1 MGAFNIGVTTVITS
15 NAEYIHESFDRTGI
29 TTESNYSMYA
39 GNEPPI
45 SGGSVISMQFGRSV
59 AVGSGRIVVGGP
71 SWAYSSNVHSG
82 NGYIYDLKGNDE
94 YILAVY
100 PSVALSGYGN
110 DVRVGWSVAVGETK
124 AVFGSDGSSA
134 GKVWITDLEGNQ
146 EQYITGN
153 NTNGFGEAVAIGSS
167 VVAIG
172 EKYYNSGQGGVHL
185 YTLSGSFIKTITA
198 SDHSSGS
205 YDQFGWSVAI
215 GHGKIVVGC
224 NLDDIGGNSSAGSA
238 YIFDKTGYELKKL
251 TASDDAAGDR
261 FGYSVAIGCGKIVV
275 GSDTSESAYVYDLQG
290 ENEIILTSPDGSSG
304 DQFGFSVAVGYGY
317 IAVGAK
323 SHTSSGNN
331 QGAVYLYDTRGNFIK
346 KLTQSGSDP
355 DAGFGYSVSIGCGK
369 IVVGSPGSEGGSK
382 SNDSGDVYI
391 YNIPETS
398 DTYWESVLETLNWK
412 FS

>member
-39 GNEPPI
+39 SNEPTFI
-45 SGGSVISMQFGRSV
+45 LSMNFGRDV
-59 AVGSGRIVVGGP
+59 AVGSGVIVVGAP
-71 SWAYSSNVHSG
+71 NWAPSSNTYNG
-82 NGYIYDLKGNDE
+82 NGYIYDLKGNNED
-94 YILAVY
+94 ILAVY
-100 PSVALSGYGN
+100 PSPGLSGYGN
-110 DVRVGWSVAVGETK
+110 DVRFGFSVAVGETK

-134 GKVWITDLEGNQ
+134 GKVWITDLKGNQ

-153 NTNGFGEAVAIGSS
+153 STNGFGEAVAIGSS
-167 VVAIG
+167 VVAIA
-172 EKYYNSGQGGVHL
+172 ERWYNSGQGGVHL
-185 YTLSGSFIKTITA
+185 YTLSGSSIKTITA

-205 YDQFGWSVAI
+205 YDDFGWSVAI

-224 NLDDIGGNSSAGSA
+224 RGDDIGGNSNAGSA

-251 TASDDAAGDR
+251 TASDGAASDY
-261 FGYSVAIGCGKIVV
+261 FGTSVAVGCGKIVV
-275 GSDTSESAYVYDLQG
+275 GTSGAESAYVYDLQG

-304 DQFGFSVAVGYGY
+304 DEFGFSVAVGYGY

-331 QGAVYLYDTRGNFIK
+331 EGAVYLYDTRGNFIK
-346 KLTQSGSDP
+346 KLTQSGSSI
-355 DAGFGYSVSIGCGK
+355 DAEFGYSVSIGCGK
-369 IVVGSPGSEGGSK
+369 IVVGSPGSEGGAH

>member
-39 GNEPPI
+39 SNEPSTP
-45 SGGSVISMQFGRSV
+45 GVGVQSMNFG
-59 AVGSGRIVVGGP
+59 
-71 SWAYSSNVHSG
+71 W
-82 NGYIYDLKGNDE
+82 D
-94 YILAVY
+94 
-100 PSVALSGYGN
+100 
-110 DVRVGWSVAVGETK
+110 VAVGETK
-124 AVFGSDGSSA
+124 AVFGSQGGGSNATA
-134 GKVWITDLEGNQ
+134 GKVWITDLEGSE
-146 EQYITGN
+146 EQYITGSSVN
-153 NTNGFGEAVAIGSS
+153 RFGSAVAIGSS
-167 VVAIG
+167 VVVIG
-172 EKYYNSGQGGVHL
+172 ERWYNSSQGRVHL
-185 YTLSGSFIKTITA
+185 YTSSGSSIKTITA
-198 SDHSSGS
+198 SDGGSGRE
-205 YDQFGWSVAI
+205 FGTSVAI
-215 GHGKIVVGC
+215 GHGKIVVGSK
-224 NLDDIGGNSSAGSA
+224 LDDIDGNSNIGSA

-251 TASDDAAGDR
+251 TASDGAAGDR

-275 GSDTSESAYVYDLQG
+275 GSDTAESAYVYDLQG

-304 DQFGFSVAVGYGY
+304 DQFGFSVAAGYGY

-323 SHTSSGNN
+323 SHTSSGNY

-346 KLTQSGSDP
+346 KLTQSGNDP
-355 DAGFGYSVSIGCGK
+355 DAQFGYSVSIGCGK

>member
-1 MGAFNIGVTTVITS
+1 MGAFNIGITTVITS
-15 NAEYIHESFDRTGI
+15 NAEYIHKSFDRTEI

-39 GNEPPI
+39 SNEPPI
-45 SGGSVISMQFGRSV
+45 QGAAVVSMKFGWDV
-59 AVGSGRIVVGGP
+59 AVGSGVIVVGGP

-82 NGYIYDLKGNDE
+82 NGYIYDLKGNNED
-94 YILAVY
+94 ILAVY

-110 DVRVGWSVAVGETK
+110 DVRFGYSVAVGETK
-124 AVFGSDGSSA
+124 AVFGSDGFSA
-134 GKVWITDLEGNQ
+134 GKVWITDLKGNQ
-146 EQYITGN
+146 EQYITGSN
-153 NTNGFGEAVAIGSS
+153 ANGFGEAVAIGSS

-172 EKYYNSGQGGVHL
+172 EKWYKSGQGGVHL

-205 YDQFGWSVAI
+205 YDEFGWSVAI

-224 NLDDIGGNSSAGSA
+224 KLDDIGGNSSTGSA

-251 TASDDAAGDR
+251 TASGVAGDR

-275 GSDTSESAYVYDLQG
+275 GSDTAESAYVYDLQG

-304 DQFGFSVAVGYGY
+304 DQFGYSVAAGYGY

-323 SHTSSGNN
+323 NHTSSGNN
-331 QGAVYLYDTRGNFIK
+331 RGAVYLYDTRGNFIK

-355 DAGFGYSVSIGCGK
+355 DADFGHSVSIGCGK
-369 IVVGSPGSEGGSK
+369 IVVGSPNSQGGAK
-382 SNDSGDVYI
+382 NNNSGDVYI